1 MKRCPQCNRTY
12 TDDALSFCLDDG
24 SPLVSASAPSSYDP
38 SATIQFPQ
46 ARDTSPQP
54 TIAYGP
60 GQAPPSSTPPPPPPP
75 PQWSPMPPVAPQ
87 KRSVW
92 PWILG
97 IGAVLAFM
105 GIGVVILIIALAS
118 VSNNNNNNRMVNSNS
133 NNNNSRL
140 ANRNANAGSNTNA
153 RSDLSSYNDDFSSE
167 LWRVGSGEYGRT
179 WYEDEEF
186 HMHGTKGRYILMY
199 GPDRSDYS
207 DENAT
212 VRVTTKSVAGDSPT
226 TGYGLLVHGQMENS
240 QFRDYGFLIYNGDSP
255 KYSIVQHKSSNET
268 KLVSWTA
275 SDAIRTG
282 TTPNQ
287 LEVRIRDR
295 RLDFYI
301 NGQFI
306 TSITDSEG
314 FSSGRVGF
322 YSSDSQ
328 EVAFD
333 DLEISR

>member
-1 MKRCPQCNRTY
+1 MRFLT
-12 TDDALSFCLDDG
+12 TIALVFA
-24 SPLVSASAPSSYDP
+24 VSSMLGCTKAGP
-38 SATIQFPQ
+38 SAEQVAAQ
-46 ARDTSPQP
+46 AGTGQQAQPSQSPRATQTQP
-54 TIAYGP
+54 IAL
-60 GQAPPSSTPPPPPPP
+60 PSNSTPDHVVTVFLNA
-75 PQWSPMPPVAPQ
+75 M
-87 KRSVW
+87 RS
-92 PWILG
+92 
-97 IGAVLAFM
+97 
-105 GIGVVILIIALAS
+105 
-118 VSNNNNNNRMVNSNS
+118 
-133 NNNNSRL
+133 
-140 ANRNANAGSNTNA
+140 
-153 RSDLSSYNDDFSSE
+153 
-167 LWRVGSGEYGRT
+167 
-179 WYEDEEF
+179 
-186 HMHGTKGRYILMY
+186 
-199 GPDRSDYS
+199 
-207 DENAT
+207 
-212 VRVTTKSVAGDSPT
+212 GDSPT

>member
-24 SPLVSASAPSSYDP
+24 SPLVSASAPSSFDP
-38 SATIQFPQ
+38 GATVQYPQ
-46 ARDTSPQP
+46 GRDTSPQP
-54 TIAYGP
+54 TMIYGP
-60 GQAPPSSTPPPPPPP
+60 GQAPPSSVPPPA
-75 PQWSPMPPVAPQ
+75 WSPMPPAAPP

-105 GIGVVILIIALAS
+105 GIGVVILIVALAS
-118 VSNNNNNNRMVNSNS
+118 MSNNNNNRAGTDS
-133 NNNNSRL
+133 NNNNSRV
-140 ANRNANAGSNTNA
+140 ANRNANTTSNANT
-153 RSDLSSYNDDFSSE
+153 RSTLSSFTDDFSSE
-167 LWRVGSGEYGRT
+167 NWFSGTSDYGRT
-179 WYEDEEF
+179 WYEDDEY
-186 HMHGTKGRYILMY
+186 HVHGNKNGFILMY
-199 GPDRSDYS
+199 APDKSDYY

-212 VRVTTKSVAGDSPT
+212 VRVTTRSVDGDSPAS
-226 TGYGLLVHGQMENS
+226 GYGVLVHGDRS
-240 QFRDYGFLIYNGDSP
+240 AGVFRDYGLLIYNGDSP
-255 KYSIVQHKSSNET
+255 KYAIVQHKDSKES
-268 KLVSWTA
+268 KIVSWTP
-275 SDAIRTG
+275 SSAIRTG

-306 TSITDSEG
+306 TSVTDPEN
-314 FSSGRVGF
+314 FLRGRVGF
-322 YSSDSQ
+322 YSSDAG

-333 DLEISR
+333 DLEISK